1 MTTAGIDIGSTTTK
15 AVIINREH
23 WMIGYAVMPTGG
35 NNRITAE
42 KVFQEALSCANLK
55 RGDVEYI
62 CATGYGR
69 ENVPFADRQ
78 VTEIT
83 CHAKGIHALF
93 PGTRTIVDIGGQDTK
108 SIQIDDTGR
117 VVNFV
122 MNDKCAAGTGRF
134 LAVMANALGVSVEDL
149 GNLSRKSTSEVKI
162 SSMCTVFAESEVVSL
177 VAKGTPVPDIIRGI
191 HNAIAVRSVILLKKL
206 DTLEPVAM
214 SGGVANNRGMV
225 SCLEEKL
232 NLKINIPEYPQ
243 IVGALGAAILAR
255 KNGKAG

>member
-1 MTTAGIDIGSTTTK
+1 MKTAGIDIGSTTTK
-15 AVIINREH
+15 AVILEGERG
-23 WMIGYAVMPTGG
+23 MIGSAVMPTGG

-42 KVFQEALSCANLK
+42 KVFHEALSRANTTS
-55 RGDVEYI
+55 GEVDHI

-69 ENVPFADRQ
+69 DNVSFADRQ

-83 CHAKGIHALF
+83 CHATGIHALF
-93 PGTRTIVDIGGQDTK
+93 PETRTIVDIGGQDTK
-108 SIQIDDTGR
+108 SIQIDDAGR

-134 LAVMANALGVSVEDL
+134 LGVMANALGVQVEEL
-149 GNLSRKSTSEVKI
+149 GNLSGQSNSAVKI

-177 VAKGTPVPDIIRGI
+177 VAKGTPVQDIIRGI
-191 HNAIAVRSVILLKKL
+191 HNAIATRSVILLKKL
-206 DTLEPVAM
+206 NTSEPVAM
-214 SGGVANNRGMV
+214 SGGVANNKGMV

-232 NLKINIPEYPQ
+232 KLKIDIPEHPQ

-255 KNGKAG
+255 NNVKAR